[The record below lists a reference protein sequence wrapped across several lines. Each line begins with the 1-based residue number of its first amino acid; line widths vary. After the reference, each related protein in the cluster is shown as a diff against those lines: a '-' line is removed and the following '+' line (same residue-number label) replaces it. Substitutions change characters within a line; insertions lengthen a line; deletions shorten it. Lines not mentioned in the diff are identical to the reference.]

1 MCNSFCA
8 SGNLH
13 KIECDLLAKADF
25 EAEIEDFSINDDH
38 YACIMPIR
46 CLSLKQS
53 NSAGWSAFMEFQGH
67 IDLQMEHH
75 PGMWDYHKEHCAE
88 FLCDTLELGHMFS
101 EEEILEAV
109 YIMYTNSVNMD
120 LGPGKG
126 PLTGFYPL
134 FANMNHD
141 CQCNT
146 KTVKLPDNRL
156 EVRAVRRIP
165 EGQEI
170 TTQYVSPEKHTK
182 LRQKMLFK
190 KWFFWC
196 ECNRCKDRTE
206 SGSFLGAFLCT
217 ESKCGGPMVPQN
229 PRDEESDYICLN
241 CEHSFSNKYAQR
253 ILKNAESDIR
263 NIVQGLDLLQHL
275 EHWIDLKSTILHP
288 NNYLMISVK
297 RKLGSMYGNC
307 APYLMKSISIPILER
322 KIQVCHEVYSALD
335 KLDPGPNK
343 WRESMLTEIRKAE
356 IMKKLKMK

>member
-1 MCNSFCA
+1 M
-8 SGNLH
+8 L
-13 KIECDLLAKADF
+13 DMDT
-25 EAEIEDFSINDDH
+25 FSSSH
-38 YACIMPIR
+38 SLFR

-53 NSAGWSAFMEFQGH
+53 NPAGWSAFMEFQGILSLFKLLLNHIIQGH
-67 IDLQMEHH
+67 IDLQREHH

-101 EEEILEAV
+101 EEEILETV

-126 PLTGFYPL
+126 SLTGFYPL

-170 TTQYVSPEKHTK
+170 TTQYVSPEKHTN

-196 ECNRCKDRTE
+196 ECNR
-206 SGSFLGAFLCT
+206 F
-217 ESKCGGPMVPQN
+217 V
-229 PRDEESDYICLN
+229 
-241 CEHSFSNKYAQR
+241 
-253 ILKNAESDIR
+253 
-263 NIVQGLDLLQHL
+263 
-275 EHWIDLKSTILHP
+275 
-288 NNYLMISVK
+288 NY
-297 RKLGSMYGNC
+297 
-307 APYLMKSISIPILER
+307 
-322 KIQVCHEVYSALD
+322 QQ
-335 KLDPGPNK
+335 
-343 WRESMLTEIRKAE
+343 
-356 IMKKLKMK
+356 